1 MSGLSAFLAQ
11 NAIKVETEEVI
22 VSKRFVDNG
31 KPVKWLVISIT
42 SGDDEL
48 LRKQHTKRMPIPG
61 KKNAFQPVT
70 DYDSYL
76 ATLAVKCTKFPN
88 LHDVDLQTSY
98 GVMGAEA
105 LLKKMLLPGEYSNY
119 LQEIQR
125 VNGFDLSLEDTVEE
139 AKN

>member
-11 NAIKVETEEVI
+11 NAIKAETEKVV

-31 KPVKWLVISIT
+31 KPVEWEVTPIT

-48 LRKQHTKRMPIPG
+48 LRKQHTKRVPVPG
-61 KKNAFQPVT
+61 KKNVFQPLT

-76 ATLAVKCTKFPN
+76 SSLAVKCTKFPN

-105 LLKKMLLPGEYSNY
+105 LLKIMLLPGEYSDY
-119 LQEIQR
+119 LQAVQH
-125 VNGFDLSLEDTVEE
+125 VNGFDVALEDTVEE